1 MEQLYDN
8 YCYYSDLPSPLAYM
22 EEEEAVLPPAAPVL
36 SAVDIDRIIEMAWED
51 RTPFD
56 AIEYQFGLKESDV
69 RQLMKQH
76 LRFSSYKL
84 WRRRVEACK
93 TKHQKMRSADI
104 VRFKCSRQRAITQN
118 KISKR

>member
-36 SAVDIDRIIEMAWED
+36 SAIDIDRIIEMAWED

-56 AIEYQFGLKESDV
+56 AIEYQFGLKESEV
-69 RQLMKQH
+69 RQLMKQQ